1 MICYFQTPSRR
12 LHLESSRGLHESE
25 EDRTQFDV
33 LEHAAILKISGY
45 GDWPFGQI
53 LEDPLCSFTF
63 RLTWCHCDLDADL
76 AASSPSHRH
85 FEAAC
90 IRTLKTLVA
99 QEFKYSIW
107 TASELY
113 TFERLVDSSLFQHCA
128 FGSEL
133 FAQCRELF
141 PLKGKIVSLDRALYT
156 EGGFDSHSTVSQI
169 FKKLDISRTG
179 IERRR
184 KKVLDWVKT
193 CPQQYDSEAEEL
205 ESRVVSFFD
214 DLSFKGR

>member
-1 MICYFQTPSRR
+1 MEEYGMGY
-12 LHLESSRGLHESE
+12 LVDWHRGCKT
-25 EDRTQFDV
+25 R
-33 LEHAAILKISGY
+33 A
-45 GDWPFGQI
+45 
-53 LEDPLCSFTF
+53 
-63 RLTWCHCDLDADL
+63 R
-76 AASSPSHRH
+76 

-99 QEFKYSIW
+99 QEFKHPIW

-113 TFERLVDSSLFQHCA
+113 TFERLVDSSLFQDCA

-184 KKVLDWVKT
+184 KKVLDWVKAA
-193 CPQQYDSEAEEL
+193 DREL
-205 ESRVVSFFD
+205 SLVDMSTAIR
-214 DLSFKGR
+214 